1 MELQVSALPVAVD
14 RLVHVRV
21 AVCRQVERRATRR
34 SIVAT
39 TMARMSAKS
48 PKVVRKATANRLPQ
62 SQASS
67 QVAAWVKQA
76 GQLPGEQMR
85 AGQCEVRSA
94 WGRFGTFLV
103 RRLSRASRVYLAR
116 AQLAVFHQTR
126 TADVAAR
133 RNDGRGRLQR
143 GNASLGRTL
152 LPEYPDITLYI
163 EHLRSRI
170 SNEPLEEVRCASP
183 FFLRAWMSVVIS
195 EK

>member
-1 MELQVSALPVAVD
+1 MLSA
-14 RLVHVRV
+14 
-21 AVCRQVERRATRR
+21 QR
-34 SIVAT
+34 SG
-39 TMARMSAKS
+39 
-48 PKVVRKATANRLPQ
+48 
-62 SQASS
+62 
-67 QVAAWVKQA
+67 AW
-76 GQLPGEQMR
+76 R
-85 AGQCEVRSA
+85 AGKGPPDRARNELTRCWKKVYSNPCSLRT
-94 WGRFGTFLV
+94 GRIPPRRV
-103 RRLSRASRVYLAR
+103 QRLSRASRVYLAR

>member
-1 MELQVSALPVAVD
+1 LLEESVFKPLLPSHGAHSPTEGSATVAGVSG
-14 RLVHVRV
+14 
-21 AVCRQVERRATRR
+21 
-34 SIVAT
+34 I
-39 TMARMSAKS
+39 
-48 PKVVRKATANRLPQ
+48 
-62 SQASS
+62 
-67 QVAAWVKQA
+67 
-76 GQLPGEQMR
+76 
-85 AGQCEVRSA
+85 
-94 WGRFGTFLV
+94 
-103 RRLSRASRVYLAR
+103 LAR